1 MSHYEYGMN
10 EFIPTPRPYSEEYSR
25 FSAADV
31 VEDAFHQ
38 LAMDP
43 HGLQRIALAST
54 LDHAAAAWI
63 RETAFQVTRRGFSCN
78 INAAHGGIRGADL
91 VVRGEVFQFRSTYSA
106 FGINR
111 TTRENWA
118 WLSSAF
124 RKVEAA
130 EGYGGVVITM
140 ATHLTGTDAR
150 YDVLQGSTE
159 FTQPAARSN
168 ALARFDELAEGFI
181 GHPAVHID
189 LGTVSIPA
197 RRGDVHLDV
206 LFAVPQKD
214 SSSRPPEWLFE
225 H

>member
-1 MSHYEYGMN
+1 MNHYEYGMN
-10 EFIPTPRPYSEEYSR
+10 DYVPTPRAYSKEYSH

-54 LDHAAAAWI
+54 LDHGATSWI
-63 RETAFQVTRRGFSCN
+63 RETAFQITQRGFSCN
-78 INAAHGGIRGADL
+78 INVSHGGIRGADL

-106 FGINR
+106 YGINR
-111 TTRENWA
+111 SAHENRA
-118 WLSSAF
+118 WLSTAF

-130 EGYGGVVITM
+130 QGCGGVVITM

-159 FTQPAARSN
+159 LTQLAARSQ
-168 ALARFDELAEGFI
+168 ALTRFNGLATEFI
-181 GHPAVHID
+181 GRPAVHID
-189 LGTVSIPA
+189 LGTVQIPA
-197 RRGDVHLDV
+197 RRGDVHFDV
-206 LFAVPQKD
+206 LIAVPHKD
-214 SSSRPPEWLFE
+214 PHSQPPEWLFE
-225 H
+225 R